1 MDGCFNSGNPS
12 RLPCSTTPVTSVFK
26 NGMLIAKAG
35 LVGLAGGGESRG
47 CCLIWADMN
56 PGNLLAPAS
65 LSSRPFLPLL
75 SALSP
80 L

>member
-1 MDGCFNSGNPS
+1 MDVSIVGIPPGYHAPQLQSP
-12 RLPCSTTPVTSVFK
+12 VFK